1 MDDSGAPRSD
11 GAPAGTVQF
20 RVMGDGKVLW
30 ESPVSRAGAAPIR
43 PEPIDIKGVDLL
55 VLEVD
60 PAGDFV
66 LDRANW
72 LRPMVVK

>member
-1 MDDSGAPRSD
+1 MCIRDRI
-11 GAPAGTVQF
+11 
-20 RVMGDGKVLW
+20 L
-30 ESPVSRAGAAPIR
+30 RAGEIAVR
-43 PEPIDIKGVDLL
+43 PEPLSIKGVKAL

-72 LRPMVVK
+72 LRPMLVR